1 MAGLVP
7 AIPMLR
13 STALILTE
21 ITGTRL
27 VMTGRWVC
35 GLLWSDL
42 LKPISRFP
50 LILNGQAYS

>member
-13 STALILTE
+13 STALTLIE
-21 ITGTRL
+21 ITGTRPA
-27 VMTGRWVC
+27 RWVS
-35 GLLWSDL
+35 GPLWSDL